1 MIEHRFIDLFGVE
14 QVDYVFSKNDPKGY
28 AHTPGTGP
36 KGETCKTCEHRVKLR
51 ANSKRFYKCGK
62 NRDNWSHSITSDI
75 VLKMP
80 ACNLWE
86 PSLSKTPRNGNLR

>member
-1 MIEHRFIDLFGVE
+1 MTTRTFTDLFGVE
-14 QVDYVFSKNDPKGY
+14 QTVYTFSKNDPKGY
-28 AHTPGTGP
+28 AGTPGSGP

-62 NRDNWSHSITSDI
+62 NKAHWSRSITTDI

-80 ACNLWE
+80 ACLHWE
-86 PSLSKTPRNGNLR
+86 QSLSTTPRNGNLR